1 MYVPMGRYQCIFL
14 YFLRYTCHEIVPIL
28 EDEDASAVIFMKSN
42 HGCASDEDS
51 ANENDG
57 CLIDN
62 FSGSQLSA
70 PAEALLSGKR
80 QIKIC
85 QTYQN
90 NKSIDAE
97 QIYK

>member
-1 MYVPMGRYQCIFL
+1 MY
-14 YFLRYTCHEIVPIL
+14 HKIVSIL

-42 HGCASDEDS
+42 DGCASDEDF

-62 FSGSQLSA
+62 FPGSQLNV
-70 PAEALLSGKR
+70 PAEALLLDGR
-80 QIKIC
+80 RIKIC
-85 QTYQN
+85 QTDRN
-90 NKSIDAE
+90 NKSIVAE